1 MEELIELLN
10 EYEKDWL
17 NEFEKYTERWYCE
30 RTKQI
35 LCGKWENNNELT
47 PYEIISKQYWFIK
60 WLVENEKIDLEKVI
74 NGAYWCFPII
84 YIEYMQELYS
94 DNESL
99 YESLLMLLAIQDEP
113 ISFLISIL
121 K

>member
-1 MEELIELLN
+1 MDRLVALLN

-17 NEFEKYTERWYCE
+17 NEFETYVERWYCE

-35 LCGKWENNNELT
+35 LSGKWENNNELK
-47 PYEIISKQYWFIK
+47 PCEIISKKYWIIK
-60 WLVENEKIDLEKVI
+60 WLLDNDKININEEWDDYEETNLSCNSDFFQLQKH
-74 NGAYWCFPII
+74 
-84 YIEYMQELYS
+84 YS
-94 DNESL
+94 Y
-99 YESLLMLLAIQDEP
+99 YESLIMLLAIQENP